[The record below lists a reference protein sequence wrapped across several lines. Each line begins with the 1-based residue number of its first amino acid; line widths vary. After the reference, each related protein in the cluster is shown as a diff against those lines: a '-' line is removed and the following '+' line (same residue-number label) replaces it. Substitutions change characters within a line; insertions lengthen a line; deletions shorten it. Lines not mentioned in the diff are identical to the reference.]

1 VARVNGSGR
10 ERREC
15 GSAEVTEVMDSGGD
29 NASSANESALLA
41 NVEALIADCGAAIP
55 DATAE
60 DLERDWIELGPR
72 VWVDAACYPA
82 SCPHRSHRRTY
93 WVTPGGQLACG
104 VCTTAPRKSRP
115 PERLPG
121 FWSSMQTWS

>member
-1 VARVNGSGR
+1 MNGSDR

-15 GSAEVTEVMDSGGD
+15 SSAEVTEVTDSSGENG
-29 NASSANESALLA
+29 SSANESALLA
-41 NVEALIADCGAAIP
+41 DVEALIADCGATIR

-60 DLERDWIELGPR
+60 DLERDWIELGPG
-72 VWVDAACYPA
+72 VWVDAASYPA
-82 SCPHRSHRRTY
+82 PCPHRSHRGTD

-121 FWSSMQTWS
+121 FWSLMQTRS